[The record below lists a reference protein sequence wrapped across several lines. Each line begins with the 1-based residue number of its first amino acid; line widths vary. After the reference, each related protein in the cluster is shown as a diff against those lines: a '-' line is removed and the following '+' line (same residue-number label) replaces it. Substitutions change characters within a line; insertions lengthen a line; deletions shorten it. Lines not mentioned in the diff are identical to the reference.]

1 MNIQQKPD
9 EKVRPFSVR
18 LRVAARKCGF
28 QGSTLDNMCVNYLKR
43 SCAPHLR
50 TLLGNCLPGTPYDV
64 IVEHAIQ
71 HERTKELDQAEK
83 KTTKRKSED
92 LDVTETNEKN
102 LEKKIKQDYTK
113 TIKQLKD
120 QMTSNL
126 NNLNEKMDSRYSKNN
141 NEILTSACFYCA
153 KPNHRY
159 TDCNSA
165 SPSEKDKISNMLRE
179 KKFDFVKLNERAKA
193 FIKNRRQNTNT
204 TALNPGSPT
213 HSSF

>member
-1 MNIQQKPD
+1 MELLSSKRAFQD
-9 EKVRPFSVR
+9 
-18 LRVAARKCGF
+18 VAR
-28 QGSTLDNMCVNYLKR
+28 
-43 SCAPHLR
+43 
-50 TLLGNCLPGTPYDV
+50 
-64 IVEHAIQ
+64 
-71 HERTKELDQAEK
+71 HEQT
-83 KTTKRKSED
+83 RKSALSD
-92 LDVTETNEKN
+92 DIRRETR
-102 LEKKIKQDYTK
+102 IGKQDYTN

-126 NNLNEKMDSRYSKNN
+126 NNLNEKMDSGYSKNN

-193 FIKNRRQNTNT
+193 FIKNRRQNTST
-204 TALNPGSPT
+204 TAFNPGSPT
-213 HSSF
+213 HSGF